1 MAGGATTGEAGGK
14 SWMPVVVPAAFVAV
28 LVGLV
33 VVMASINEP
42 PPPKDKATAGKSNLG
57 EPLSTAGT
65 PVVPA
70 RARRSPIPTDLSRL
84 SDGTAPGADDPNL
97 KDLGD
102 GLKYRDLKD
111 GDGEAC
117 PAGATPIMDYI
128 GWLPATGAVFD
139 SSFRGG
145 KPPLDMSLDEL
156 IKGWQRGV
164 PGMKVGGVR
173 KLVIPGHLAYPEGR
187 PGIPPGATLV
197 FEIELLGIK

>member
-1 MAGGATTGEAGGK
+1 MAGGATAGEDGGK

-42 PPPKDKATAGKSNLG
+42 PPKDKAGTAGKSNLG
-57 EPLSTAGT
+57 EPSTGT
-65 PVVPA
+65 GSSVPA
-70 RARRSPIPTDLSRL
+70 RPRRSPIPTDLSKL

-97 KDLGD
+97 KDLGE
-102 GLKYRDLKD
+102 GLKYRDLKE
-111 GDGEAC
+111 GDGEAI
-117 PAGATPIMDYI
+117 AADATPIMDYI
-128 GWLPATGAVFD
+128 GWLPANGFVFD

-145 KPPLDMSLDEL
+145 KPPLDLPLRRL
-156 IKGWQRGV
+156 IEGWKRGV

-173 KLVIPGHLAYPEGR
+173 KLVIPGHLAYPDGQ
-187 PGIPPGATLV
+187 GDIPPGATLV